1 MFVIAAHPDSGLA
14 VIDGP
19 ELLVDKRTGK
29 LTEVY
34 GLVGRQRA
42 PGLVPI
48 GNRRR
53 LGVDMADRRLE
64 QPPSGSCGD
73 HAATGARVNGTR
85 LPLTA

>member
-48 GNRRR
+48 GNRP
-53 LGVDMADRRLE
+53 D
-64 QPPSGSCGD
+64 
-73 HAATGARVNGTR
+73 
-85 LPLTA
+85 